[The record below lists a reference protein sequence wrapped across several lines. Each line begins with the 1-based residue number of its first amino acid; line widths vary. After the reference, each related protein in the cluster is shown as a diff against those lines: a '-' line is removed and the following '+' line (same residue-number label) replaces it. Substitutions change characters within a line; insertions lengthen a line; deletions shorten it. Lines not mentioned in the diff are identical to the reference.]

1 MPKGRLHEEAV
12 LLFAQAGIDLRASLG
27 ESRKLQFDCGP
38 LRVLTVKPTDVP
50 TYVEYGAA
58 DLGVAGRDVIEEAG
72 GDLYEPLDLRIGA
85 CRLAVAEPVAKPVD
99 ERAQMHVR
107 IATKYP
113 VCTRRWLER
122 RGLTAEI
129 IKLYGSVELGPLTGL
144 ADRIVDL
151 VSTGETLRQNG
162 LREVE
167 TILDVTARLVI
178 NRASL
183 KLRGAE
189 LDDLVKRLRRAVA
202 ASAVSARSNGA

>member
-1 MPKGRLHEEAV
+1 MAAAAAKPLVLAMPKGRVHEEAV
-12 LLFAQAGIDLRASLG
+12 ALFARAGIDLLASLR
-27 ESRKLQFDCGP
+27 ETRQLVHDCGG

-58 DLGVAGRDVIEEAG
+58 DVGVAGRDVVEEHG
-72 GDLYEPLDLRIGA
+72 GDLYEPLDLKIGA
-85 CRLAVAEPVAKPVD
+85 CRLSVAEPVARPVD
-99 ERAQMHVR
+99 ERAQVHVR

-113 VCTRRWLER
+113 ACTKKWLEE
-122 RGLTAEI
+122 RGLTAEV

-151 VSTGETLRQNG
+151 VSSGETLRQNG

-167 TILDVTARLVI
+167 VILQVTSRLVV

-183 KLRGAE
+183 KLRGPEIDA
-189 LDDLVKRLRRAVA
+189 LVRKLRAAV
-202 ASAVSARSNGA
+202 